1 MILINNLYLKYV
13 REYYALYDINL
24 KIKQGESVALIGEN
38 ESGKT
43 TLLRVLAKLEKFNK
57 GEVYI
62 KDIPLKKVNYAT
74 DIGVGYLPAS
84 PVFYENKTVYK
95 NFKAILKLQK
105 LKKSVIENKINE
117 MLIEFNLEGLKEIKI
132 KDLSL
137 YEKYLVSIARI
148 CFRELDLVLVD
159 GILDNVS
166 NEEKEHLVEIMLKKF
181 INKTTTFILATQDEA
196 VAKKLCKRRLYFE
209 FGSIVEDKGK
219 KW

>member
-1 MILINNLYLKYV
+1 MIIINNLYLKYV

-24 KIKQGESVALIGEN
+24 KIKKGETVALIGEKD
-38 ESGKT
+38 SGKT
-43 TLLRVLAKLEKFNK
+43 TLLRVLAKLEKYNK

-62 KDIPLKKVNYAT
+62 KDIPLRKINYAS

-105 LKKSVIENKINE
+105 IRKSVMENKINDI
-117 MLIEFNLEGLKEIKI
+117 LIEFNLEGLKEKKI

-137 YEKYLVSIARI
+137 YEKYLVSIARL
-148 CFRELDLVLVD
+148 CFRELELVLID
-159 GILDNVS
+159 GLLDNV
-166 NEEKEHLVEIMLKKF
+166 NGEEKEHLIEIISKKF
-181 INKTTTFILATQDEA
+181 LNKTTTLILATEDES

-209 FGSIVEDKGK
+209 FGSIVEEKSK
-219 KW
+219 R